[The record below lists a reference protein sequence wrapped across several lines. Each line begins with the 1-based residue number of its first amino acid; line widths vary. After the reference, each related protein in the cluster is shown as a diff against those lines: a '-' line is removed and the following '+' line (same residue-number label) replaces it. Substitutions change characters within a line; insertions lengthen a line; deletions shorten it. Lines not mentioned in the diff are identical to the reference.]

1 MKTVSVFL
9 LLFCIS
15 SAANASRW
23 WSDESRDHLLTL
35 NTTFSNPFASTMI
48 GVCKAKKIKYKD
60 IDGAVVQHKRVRVD
74 TMNSGRLPSVF
85 VLQNE
90 NGVPKKAP
98 LMFVLPGAFTT
109 TKSEQPIR
117 MAELFY
123 KKGYHVVTLPN
134 PWGVEFVGERPFFT
148 MGSFVKEGEAIYM
161 AMRSAY
167 ERLSSLNF
175 LEDEISV
182 MGISGG
188 GYITAMVA
196 GMDSISGA
204 PILTGYATSIAA
216 PMIWSETIVYLDK
229 LMTDVK
235 ERLNTS
241 LVKIAPIFWKICKK
255 ENQSEYDSK
264 LFENAK
270 FLTIYGGFHKHMI
283 KSIELFDE
291 LNNLNS
297 VPKKGYKK
305 WRKNMNFSNFYRKYN
320 PRGLSLIKS
329 KWGRIDTWV
338 NLAKENGYNKTRIV
352 SSLDDFLN
360 VPEVFNRLDLEE
372 ERLYLIPFG
381 GHWGIRGFGA
391 WFDRFFDLSFDS
403 K

>member
-1 MKTVSVFL
+1 
-9 LLFCIS
+9 
-15 SAANASRW
+15 
-23 WSDESRDHLLTL
+23 
-35 NTTFSNPFASTMI
+35 MI
-48 GVCKAKKIKYKD
+48 GVCRAEKIKYKD
-60 IDGAVVQHKRVRVD
+60 IKGAVILRKRVRVD

-90 NGVPKKAP
+90 NGKIKNAP

-109 TKSEQPIR
+109 TNSEQPIR
-117 MAELFY
+117 MANRFF

-148 MGSFVKEGEAIYM
+148 MGSFIKEGEAIYM

-167 ERLSSLNF
+167 ERLNSLNYIG
-175 LEDEISV
+175 EEVSV

-204 PILTGYATSIAA
+204 PLLTGFATSIAA
-216 PMIWSETIVYLDK
+216 PMIWSETIVHLDK
-229 LMTDVK
+229 LMIEVK
-235 ERLNTS
+235 DRLNTNI
-241 LVKIAPIFWKICKK
+241 VKLAPIFWKICNR
-255 ENQSEYDSK
+255 EDQSEYDAK

-283 KSIELFDE
+283 TSIELFDK

-297 VPKKGYKK
+297 VPKKGYKR
-305 WRKNMNFSNFYRKYN
+305 WRKNMNFSSFYKKYN
-320 PRGLSLIKS
+320 PRGLKLIKT

-338 NLAKENGYNKTRIV
+338 NLAKRNGYNKIRII

-360 VPEVFNRLDLEE
+360 VPEVFERLELEE
-372 ERLYLIPFG
+372 NRLYLIPFG

-391 WFDRFFDLSFDS
+391 WFNRFFDLTFDS
-403 K
+403 NSIII